1 MDKPMIKS
9 GKYDVGTLQI
19 FYQSSDPVK
28 NYSTS
33 LNGEY
38 DLTLIDVKLLHE
50 NAAAGEYPCMI
61 VSDTLRTDKGTALS
75 GTEFQ
80 NDLFKFVHRSG
91 APELTSPI
99 LLRNQVIRNW
109 VSISLLRLGTLGS
122 DINDVT
128 HNLLLTFEYKR
139 L

>member
-1 MDKPMIKS
+1 
-9 GKYDVGTLQI
+9 
-19 FYQSSDPVK
+19 VK

-50 NAAAGEYPCMI
+50 NAGVVKEYPCMI

-80 NDLFKFVHRSG
+80 NDFFKFIHRAG
-91 APELTSPI
+91 APELTNPI

-109 VSISLLRLGTLGS
+109 ISISLLRLGTLGD